1 MKLEDLT
8 HQERILLGV
17 AAAKGIKDNL
27 PVDAFGEAR
36 RLNDYA
42 DIWGA
47 AARNAM
53 LVELRTILDARAA
66 AREVSA

>member
-8 HQERILLGV
+8 QDERLALGV

-27 PVDAFGEAR
+27 PVDGFGEVR

-47 AARNAM
+47 AARNAV
-53 LVELRTILDARAA
+53 LAELRKVLDARAA
-66 AREVSA
+66 AKATA

>member
-1 MKLEDLT
+1 MKLADLT
-8 HQERILLGV
+8 QDERISLGV

-27 PVDAFGEAR
+27 PVDAFGQER

-47 AARNAM
+47 AARNAV
-53 LVELRTILDARAA
+53 LVRLGEIVA
-66 AREVSA
+66 ARRELQS